1 MSLNSANCDDIKR
14 AIFDEL
20 TRTLLNPGPDPEER
34 LKQLKYT
41 EGTTSISFNVLFH
54 KLINCVFTC
63 RVRRLWN
70 LLV

>member
-41 EGTTSISFNVLFH
+41 EGTIFNKILICSIV
-54 KLINCVFTC
+54 
-63 RVRRLWN
+63 
-70 LLV
+70 

>member
-41 EGTTSISFNVLFH
+41 EGTISINI
-54 KLINCVFTC
+54 LIISIV
-63 RVRRLWN
+63 
-70 LLV
+70 